1 MAAPSDGQTI
11 RLIGDEELDLIPSE
25 PEFVTLTAEILGPA
39 GTDGDGFNTLFTEA
53 VEGLGVGVAGVL
65 ALDADLSDAAEAE
78 AAGQVDTLTPL
89 AQDFARDVE
98 AGTVIVG
105 ELDTLLAEPAPQ
117 PTVGGGDGGRGGGV
131 DGGGTF
137 LPEPEPDLEMT

>member
-1 MAAPSDGQTI
+1 MAAPSEDATI

-25 PEFVTLTAEILGPA
+25 PEFVSLTAEILGSA
-39 GTDGDGFNTLFTEA
+39 GTDGDGFNVLFTEA
-53 VEGLGVGVAGVL
+53 VEGLGAGVAGVL
-65 ALDADLSDAAEAE
+65 ALDPDLSDVAEAE

-117 PTVGGGDGGRGGGV
+117 PIVGGGDGGGGGGGV
-131 DGGGTF
+131 DGDGTF
-137 LPEPEPDLEMT
+137 LPEPPLEEI